1 MYERLREHLHTLKE
15 NLKGYWI
22 LDYSPYK
29 QNICDI
35 LEMRCRKSRY
45 WDAEW
50 EGLFLEF
57 EKGRNIRLDLVKY
70 SEALLK
76 LDPDAPESMLTA
88 FFVPTQR
95 RDKIEEVIV
104 VDTEALIK
112 KLDLTEETAINLVAL
127 SKRHPKQLNAQA
139 SLTLKDV
146 REISCW
152 TV

>member
-1 MYERLREHLHTLKE
+1 
-15 NLKGYWI
+15 
-22 LDYSPYK
+22 
-29 QNICDI
+29 
-35 LEMRCRKSRY
+35 MRCRKSRY

-76 LDPDAPESMLTA
+76 LDADARASMLTA
-88 FFVPTQR
+88 FFVPTKR
-95 RDKIEEVIV
+95 RDRIEEVIV
-104 VDTEALIK
+104 VDTDALIK
-112 KLDLTEETAINLVAL
+112 KLDLTEETARNLVAL
-127 SKRHPKQLNAQA
+127 SKRHPRQLNAQA